1 MLAGYVDKSV
11 VQVVS
16 GNNWGSGIILDKQ
29 KGVIITNAH
38 VVVSCKYI
46 YFLYLL
52 SSAALLSCSLL

>member
-29 KGVIITNAH
+29 KGVIITNARR
-38 VVVSCKYI
+38 CK
-46 YFLYLL
+46 L
-52 SSAALLSCSLL
+52 